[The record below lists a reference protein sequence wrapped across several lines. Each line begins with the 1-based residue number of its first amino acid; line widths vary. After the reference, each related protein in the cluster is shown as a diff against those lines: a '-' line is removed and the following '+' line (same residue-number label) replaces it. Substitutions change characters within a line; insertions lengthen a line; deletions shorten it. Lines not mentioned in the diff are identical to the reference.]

1 MTHTPKTAALEAYN
15 AGLLSEGGTRHLE
28 KHLKDCEV
36 CQSELATMRAYDVL
50 RMKVQQ
56 SKPEVDWSRM
66 ELSLAR
72 EARTQ
77 ASAARAKKAR
87 PMWMVSAMGL
97 VAVAAGSLL
106 WMKSNAPAV
115 PGHTEPAPIVAVA
128 PVQAAR
134 APMRGVVAMRV
145 GTASHDGAPLNV
157 GSALEGGTLETGESS
172 QLHAQLLA
180 SGSDDVVG
188 MLALAD
194 ASALTLVA
202 PDASEL
208 EANVLRLNRGR
219 ATVEGFRSESR
230 VVVLAGE
237 HRIVIEAA
245 RCTIDLTAEG
255 VRIAAGS
262 EGRVLVDGEA
272 LAAEGAATRHWGGDT
287 SLDVDRFVAS
297 FEGPVLSMT
306 RPNAVGFELDGVRF
320 EGGPDLALHV
330 TAANH
335 HVRAFDAEGH
345 VYEATVNVGAEGLAL
360 TPDELQPHRVRIEGF
375 LSPEEITPVVRGS
388 QRALQHCYEQALRL
402 QPELGGTR
410 VVARVTLD
418 SEGAVRRIRLDN
430 RDVPASVEACIT
442 QEATL
447 WHFPA
452 PGGPMSFELPLR
464 FATTSGR

>member
-1 MTHTPKTAALEAYN
+1 MLFR
-15 AGLLSEGGTRHLE
+15 S
-28 KHLKDCEV
+28 HLKDCEV
-36 CQSELATMRAYDVL
+36 CQSELTTMRAYDVL
-50 RMKVQQ
+50 RTNVQQ
-56 SKPEVDWSRM
+56 SKPEMDWSRM

-77 ASAARAKKAR
+77 ASAARAQGFFVPLAGKKSR

-106 WMKSNAPAV
+106 WTNSTAPAV
-115 PGHTEPAPIVAVA
+115 PSRPEPAPIVAVA
-128 PVQAAR
+128 PVVQAAR

-145 GTASHDGAPLNV
+145 GTASHDGAALNV

-172 QLHAQLLA
+172 QLHAQLLEFNEAGDELVGALSLGA
-180 SGSDDVVG
+180 STT
-188 MLALAD
+188 LA
-194 ASALTLVA
+194 LVA
-202 PDASEL
+202 PEASET
-208 EANVLRLNRGR
+208 ESNVLLLTRGR
-219 ATVEGFRSESR
+219 ATVESFRAESR
-230 VVVLAGE
+230 LVVLADE

-245 RCTIDLTAEG
+245 RCTIELTDAG
-255 VRIAAGS
+255 LRIAAGN

-272 LAAEGAATRHWGGDT
+272 LVSEGASTERHWGADA
-287 SLDVDRFVAS
+287 SLHVDRFVAS
-297 FEGPVLSMT
+297 TEGPVLSMT
-306 RPNAVGFELDGVRF
+306 RPNAIRFELDGVGV

-335 HVRAFDAEGH
+335 HVRAFDLQGR

-418 SEGAVRRIRLDN
+418 SGGAVRRIRLDN

-464 FATTSGR
+464 FATTTVR